1 MISRIYLAFNAVGIG
16 LIGVL
21 YLYDPNLLLAR
32 YDLETGSVG
41 MDNMLRSAYG
51 GVYLA
56 SATIFLIG
64 AIQTRRRRDAVGFTA
79 LFMTGAAIGR
89 LASLG
94 AVGAPPATIMPLLY
108 FEVVMALIGFAL
120 FLRLPKADR

>member
-1 MISRIYLAFNAVGIG
+1 MASRIFLAFNAIAIG

-32 YDLETGSVG
+32 YDLETGSTG

-51 GVYLA
+51 G
-56 SATIFLIG
+56 IFVGAAALFLLG
-64 AIQTRRRRDAVGFTA
+64 AIHPARRRDSLGFVA
-79 LFMTGAAIGR
+79 IFMIGAAIGR
-89 LASLG
+89 LASMA

-108 FEVVMALIGFAL
+108 FECVAALIAL
-120 FLRLPKADR
+120 YLYSRPIPAN